1 MSGST
6 IHSVPPCNI
15 LQRYDSGVSVPSLA
29 LHRTS
34 VDLKSVGETAS
45 LEMEDGSLVFQ
56 SAALTIR
63 LTVPTRDVESTALRF
78 ACQSLKTISRLFSVN
93 EEATLYLQAG
103 LPLVVSYSL
112 FPDKEAS
119 QSACIFVFNSE
130 E

>member
-1 MSGST
+1 M
-6 IHSVPPCNI
+6 
-15 LQRYDSGVSVPSLA
+15 
-29 LHRTS
+29 
-34 VDLKSVGETAS
+34 DLKSQGETAS
-45 LEMEDGSLVFQ
+45 LTTEDGALVFQ

-63 LTVPTRDVESTALRF
+63 LNGDVEESLTCVRF

-93 EEATLYLQAG
+93 EEATVYLQAG

-119 QSACIFVFNSE
+119 QSVCIFGFKSE